1 MTTQPTSYLLP
12 KDTLDNLRTLAKDV
26 GNMSGVLLHAIDTLE
41 SSLTP
46 LATKTPEDQ
55 IGELLSRF
63 DGVALSLGQIATRV
77 EALESHGSEVVKAES
92 SLPPMAESAPMNVHE
107 KTGKDAPQ
115 ADTTAA
121 DQDKKTNRRD
131 YSLDIRRMA
140 VDMRK
145 KGKKSADII
154 IAIHSQCGYAPDKS
168 NLQTRLNRWE
178 KELDSSSAPLAQ
190 DAVSPSRST
199 VADQSEP
206 LADSGDVGKDTP
218 QADANTTATP
228 DKRIQR
234 NYPPEVRKMAVD
246 MRRKGKS
253 SDAIISAIHK
263 KCGYAPSI
271 SNLTTYLNRW
281 ENAK

>member
-26 GNMSGVLLHAIDTLE
+26 GNMSGVLLHTIEVLE
-41 SSLTP
+41 SSLLP

-63 DGVALSLGQIATRV
+63 DGVASSLGQIATRV
-77 EALESHGSEVVKAES
+77 AALESHGSEVVKAES
-92 SLPPMAESAPMNVHE
+92 SLPPMAESAPINVHE

-115 ADTTAA
+115 ADTTTA

-131 YSLDIRRMA
+131 YSLDVRRMA

-154 IAIHSQCGYAPDKS
+154 IAIHNQCGYAPDKS

-190 DAVSPSRST
+190 NAVLPSRST
-199 VADQSEP
+199 VADRVHS
-206 LADSGDVGKDTP
+206 
-218 QADANTTATP
+218 
-228 DKRIQR
+228 R
-234 NYPPEVRKMAVD
+234 
-246 MRRKGKS
+246 
-253 SDAIISAIHK
+253 
-263 KCGYAPSI
+263 
-271 SNLTTYLNRW
+271 NLTGPKSRYHAAFGGAAGASLVTKTCIKACR
-281 ENAK
+281 AKPVKFVIKIPQRPESNWDRRGAASK